1 MKKGNWIEKRE
12 KKREEARRS
21 LIRRVSLR
29 RGELG
34 LRIRGIKLEKSM
46 IKHKN
51 NRVEACEQR
60 GLSLG
65 RIGNLS
71 LRTRSN
77 T

>member
-51 NRVEACEQR
+51 NGVEACEQR

>member
-46 IKHKN
+46 IKLKN
-51 NRVEACEQR
+51 NGVEACEQR